1 MRYLFKSNTT
11 FFLQENISMKS
22 LPPSSPVLL
31 TIEDDSLL
39 RSTLTTYLVRYG
51 YTMFE
56 AENGQQGLELF
67 NRHKPDVVLL
77 DLRLPILDGLDVL
90 YTIHTSSPETPVI
103 IVSGMGTFEDVKSSR
118 W

>member
-56 AENGQQGLELF
+56 AENGQQGLELLNHGRSHGNPAGGDEPLHQRF
-67 NRHKPDVVLL
+67 
-77 DLRLPILDGLDVL
+77 
-90 YTIHTSSPETPVI
+90 
-103 IVSGMGTFEDVKSSR
+103 SR
-118 W
+118 P